1 MAVISYGLDKEVFTK
16 LEAEKQHFKVWK
28 AKASD
33 ISDYVATWGVVRF
46 WALSRSKK
54 GKDGK
59 DELDGKSYY
68 AWKVAREVL
77 CLVINH
83 NWGIKSD
90 VCTKHFQ
97 SQFYN
102 LDINKQILIAELLI
116 EIADTIQF
124 WTMRF
129 DENLDV

>member
-1 MAVISYGLDKEVFTK
+1 MAVISYGLDKEVFNK
-16 LEAEKQHFKVWK
+16 LDAEKQHFKVWK

-54 GKDGK
+54 GKNGR
-59 DELDGKSYY
+59 DESDGKSYY
-68 AWKVAREVL
+68 TWRVAREVL
-77 CLVINH
+77 CLVINPS
-83 NWGIKSD
+83 WGIKSD
-90 VCTKHFQ
+90 LNTNDFQ
-97 SQFYN
+97 NKFYE
-102 LDINKQILIAELLI
+102 LDVKQQILIAELLI

-129 DENLDV
+129 DETLDV